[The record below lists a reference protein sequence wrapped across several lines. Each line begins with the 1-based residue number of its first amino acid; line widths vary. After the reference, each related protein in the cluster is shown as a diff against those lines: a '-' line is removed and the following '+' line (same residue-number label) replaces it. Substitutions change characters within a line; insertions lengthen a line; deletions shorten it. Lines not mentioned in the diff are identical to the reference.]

1 MNRIGKTISLVVA
14 LCLIVSIASV
24 GAFAAGSF
32 TDVPTKQWYYKYVTG
47 IVEKNIMSGTSA
59 TTFTPN
65 GRVTRAQVVQ
75 TEYAMAEKPKEASV
89 APFTDVPKN
98 AYYVDAVNWAYA
110 KGIAAGYG
118 KTFDPSQSVTR
129 EQFATFLY
137 AYASKIET
145 ADKGLKKSADIK
157 AYTDSAKV
165 ANYALNAVKW
175 AVGIK
180 IIDSTSSDAKVLDPK
195 GTLTRAQLATM
206 LLAYVNY
213 SAEDKSGLIESI
225 RVQDTMD
232 TDSGKEA
239 VYSIHLNGNA
249 SWGSDSEAD
258 KQTALKVIKEVM
270 DKSRADGYA
279 ACDLYVYQANN
290 CMAFLWMEFNPQ
302 YISLFDAQGGA
313 GDTVVLTEEQVT
325 ALGATIPDFYNN

>member
-1 MNRIGKTISLVVA
+1 MSNKNEKKSHIWLWILAAAVA
-14 LCLIVSIASV
+14 VAVILALIFQPWSKSK
-24 GAFAAGSF
+24 GNAA
-32 TDVPTKQWYYKYVTG
+32 
-47 IVEKNIMSGTSA
+47 
-59 TTFTPN
+59 
-65 GRVTRAQVVQ
+65 
-75 TEYAMAEKPKEASV
+75 
-89 APFTDVPKN
+89 
-98 AYYVDAVNWAYA
+98 DAVDTPVSTEAVSGETGTVESNSALGEA
-110 KGIAAGYG
+110 DQAAAEAATGEQ
-118 KTFDPSQSVTR
+118 QST
-129 EQFATFLY
+129 T
-137 AYASKIET
+137 IE
-145 ADKGLKKSADIK
+145 
-157 AYTDSAKV
+157 
-165 ANYALNAVKW
+165 
-175 AVGIK
+175 
-180 IIDSTSSDAKVLDPK
+180 DA
-195 GTLTRAQLATM
+195 
-206 LLAYVNY
+206 
-213 SAEDKSGLIESI
+213 SGLIESI

>member
-1 MNRIGKTISLVVA
+1 MSNKNEKKSHIWLWILAAAVA
-14 LCLIVSIASV
+14 VAVILALIFQPWSKSK
-24 GAFAAGSF
+24 GNAA
-32 TDVPTKQWYYKYVTG
+32 
-47 IVEKNIMSGTSA
+47 
-59 TTFTPN
+59 
-65 GRVTRAQVVQ
+65 
-75 TEYAMAEKPKEASV
+75 
-89 APFTDVPKN
+89 
-98 AYYVDAVNWAYA
+98 DAVDTPVSTEAVAGETGTVESNSALGEA
-110 KGIAAGYG
+110 DQAAAEAATG
-118 KTFDPSQSVTR
+118 
-129 EQFATFLY
+129 EQ
-137 AYASKIET
+137 
-145 ADKGLKKSADIK
+145 
-157 AYTDSAKV
+157 
-165 ANYALNAVKW
+165 
-175 AVGIK
+175 
-180 IIDSTSSDAKVLDPK
+180 
-195 GTLTRAQLATM
+195 
-206 LLAYVNY
+206 
-213 SAEDKSGLIESI
+213 
-225 RVQDTMD
+225 QDTMD